1 MEPATPSSPSSSES
15 PIPRRVSRW
24 PDRIFY
30 GIVTAVGF
38 VVLALALAIVSILAY
53 SSRESFN
60 RFGWAFLWGT
70 TWNPQSQV
78 FGVLPFVAGTLV
90 TSGIALLIAV
100 PLALGS
106 AIFITTQAP
115 RFLRG
120 PVGTAIE
127 LLAAVPSVIYGLWG
141 IYVIHPYMES
151 TIEPGL
157 KHYLGWTGAFSGPAI
172 GLDVLTAGVILSVM
186 IVPTICAV
194 SRDTLLAV
202 PEAQKEAALSL
213 GATSWETTRVA
224 MLPYARSGIVGGV
237 ILGLGRAL
245 GETMAV
251 TMVIGNIDKIPTSLL
266 SPGQT
271 IASLIANELLSS
283 TGPLQVA
290 AILECGLVLLAI
302 SLGVNVVAR
311 VLVWRI
317 SKGKVVGALV
327 L

>member
-1 MEPATPSSPSSSES
+1 
-15 PIPRRVSRW
+15 
-24 PDRIFY
+24 
-30 GIVTAVGF
+30 
-38 VVLALALAIVSILAY
+38 VVALFILLLALAIVGILVY
-53 SSRESFN
+53 SSQQSFHH
-60 RFGWAFLWGT
+60 FGWGFLWGT
-70 TWNPQSQV
+70 TWDPTAQV
-78 FGVLPFVAGTLV
+78 FGVLPFVIGTLV

-115 RFLRG
+115 RVLRG

-141 IYVIHPYMES
+141 IYVVHPYME
-151 TIEPGL
+151 TTVEPAL
-157 KHYLGWTGAFSGPAI
+157 QKDLGWTGLFSGTPI
-172 GLDVLTAGVILSVM
+172 GLDVLTAGIILAVM

-202 PEAQKEAALSL
+202 PDAQKEAALSL

-251 TMVIGNIDKIPTSLL
+251 TMVIGNVDKIPTSLL

-271 IASLIANELLSS
+271 IASLIATELLSN
-283 TGPLQVA
+283 TGQLQVS
-290 AILECGLVLLAI
+290 AILECGLILVVI
-302 SLGVNVVAR
+302 SLAVNVVAR
-311 VLVWRI
+311 LLVWRI